1 MKINNFFL
9 KYITA
14 HLLSL
19 SKPSSF
25 PSSPQVLNSGGIPKS
40 TSCMLISITGFSSW
54 EAKSATAG
62 MSDVCA
68 HVHWK
73 RNRMKATSVLVE
85 TRPRGTAVEN
95 TEGLCRFRKN
105 KPEMNLRAQAHQ
117 RVLSQKMA

>member
-1 MKINNFFL
+1 MKINNFFFKVHYSSSSTSVQACIL
-9 KYITA
+9 S
-14 HLLSL
+14 LLSTGTEL
-19 SKPSSF
+19 R
-25 PSSPQVLNSGGIPKS
+25 GIPKP
-40 TSCMLISITGFSSW
+40 TSCMLISIAGFSSW
-54 EAKSATAG
+54 ETKSATAG

-68 HVHWK
+68 YVHWK

-95 TEGLCRFRKN
+95 IEGLCRFRKN